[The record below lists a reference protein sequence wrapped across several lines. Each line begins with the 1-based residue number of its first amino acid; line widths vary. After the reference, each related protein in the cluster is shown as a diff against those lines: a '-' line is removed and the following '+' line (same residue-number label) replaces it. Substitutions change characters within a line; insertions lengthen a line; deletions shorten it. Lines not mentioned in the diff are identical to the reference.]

1 MAISFIQMA
10 YNLVDILWIG
20 RLGSESVAAVG
31 SVGMLMWMMNSVAL
45 ISKVGA
51 EISIGQSLG
60 ARRLDQAS
68 VYASHTTT
76 IAILL
81 GLVFGILFFLF
92 PQPYVSF
99 YELKSEIAADA
110 EAYLRV
116 ISLGIPIMFLVLNFS
131 GIYIGAGRS
140 DLPFYF
146 NATGLVLNILLDPLL
161 IFGWGVIPALGV
173 RGAALATLLSQ
184 GLVLL
189 LFIRHLKKQGGLL
202 GRFPF
207 LVRPRRRYTLNIFK
221 LGLPV
226 AAMNVYFA
234 FINMNLARVASLYG
248 GHLGITTPES
258 DPMKFLSNEWQ
269 ILSNPKTPTS
279 PSSHPRNTID
289 YILGYTTNRQT
300 YARHNARVIDERV
313 ASDHLPLFVD
323 IRLKTP
329 ASEVMRTIPYLQN
342 PGTDEMTVMW
352 LTNVP
357 TRSWVEYGT
366 DPNALQRARTFIE
379 GEMVANNKIHRVHL
393 SNLQP
398 GTRYYYRVVSQE
410 ITRYSS
416 YYKEFGDT
424 VRSDIKSFTTWSDD
438 IQDFR
443 VIVYNDLHSNM
454 GMFNKLHSLVEDKPY
469 DLVIFNGDCFDDVEV
484 EEDILNR
491 LLTYTPRIKSDEVP
505 SIFIRGN
512 HETRG
517 EYSLHLWDYLG
528 RMDGRSY
535 SAFSMGDTRF
545 VLLDCGEDK
554 PDDHWVYYDMNDFA
568 QHRINQAEFLKKEL
582 KSREFK
588 RANKRILIHH
598 IPIFGV
604 NPDSFSPC
612 SDLWI
617 PVLKGVPFNVSL
629 NAHTHRYRV
638 IEKGE
643 DGNHFPVIIGGGNS
657 EPDGT
662 VMVLEKKGDR
672 LTLEV
677 INAAGEILLKREL

>member
-1 MAISFIQMA
+1 MGNDLTPTSAVRDLTQGGIFRQLITLALPLMAISFIQMA

-131 GIYIGAGRS
+131 GIYIGSGRS

-248 GHLGITTPES
+248 GHLGITS
-258 DPMKFLSNEWQ
+258 Q
-269 ILSNPKTPTS
+269 
-279 PSSHPRNTID
+279 
-289 YILGYTTNRQT
+289 TTGGQ
-300 YARHNARVIDERV
+300 
-313 ASDHLPLFVD
+313 
-323 IRLKTP
+323 
-329 ASEVMRTIPYLQN
+329 
-342 PGTDEMTVMW
+342 
-352 LTNVP
+352 
-357 TRSWVEYGT
+357 
-366 DPNALQRARTFIE
+366 IE
-379 GEMVANNKIHRVHL
+379 GITWNTSTGFSTTLGSFAAQNYGAGKIKRANRAF
-393 SNLQP
+393 
-398 GTRYYYRVVSQE
+398 RYTLLMMGALGVMATLAFVFYGSEIFSIFVPEKAAYEAGGEYLLIIGVSQLFMMLE
-410 ITRYSS
+410 IT
-416 YYKEFGDT
+416 T
-424 VRSDIKSFTTWSDD
+424 
-438 IQDFR
+438 Q
-443 VIVYNDLHSNM
+443 
-454 GMFNKLHSLVEDKPY
+454 GMFN
-469 DLVIFNGDCFDDVEV
+469 G
-484 EEDILNR
+484 
-491 LLTYTPRIKSDEVP
+491 
-505 SIFIRGN
+505 
-512 HETRG
+512 
-517 EYSLHLWDYLG
+517 LG
-528 RMDGRSY
+528 RTTPPAIISISFNTLRIPLAIFLG
-535 SAFSMGDTRF
+535 TRIGVTGVWWAISVTSVF
-545 VLLDCGEDK
+545 KGIILFTWYFILQK
-554 PDDHWVYYDMNDFA
+554 K
-568 QHRINQAEFLKKEL
+568 LSKKET
-582 KSREFK
+582 K
-588 RANKRILIHH
+588 AT
-598 IPIFGV
+598 
-604 NPDSFSPC
+604 D
-612 SDLWI
+612 
-617 PVLKGVPFNVSL
+617 
-629 NAHTHRYRV
+629 
-638 IEKGE
+638 
-643 DGNHFPVIIGGGNS
+643 
-657 EPDGT
+657 
-662 VMVLEKKGDR
+662 
-672 LTLEV
+672 
-677 INAAGEILLKREL
+677 